1 MSQIQNAMIEA
12 SKAIKKAFVDV
23 RAKKLCHYTSPDGLM
38 GIFNNSSPTL
48 FFSQYDSL
56 NDTKERKDIFEILK
70 KYCDKQLKQGKMSQ
84 ELYDKITLIP
94 QSDLFGITR
103 KINEELTLE
112 NGEVVKDITAFADEE
127 CYTYIC
133 SFSKNNDSLPMWRM
147 YSKAEHYEGFCIEF
161 SAHAFSHSQY
171 YRKGF
176 TMELVKVIY
185 DERKKM
191 DLIDGVLS
199 PIMALYDT
207 AATKDKESLLSIV
220 KVMIRDFQFT
230 FKNKSF
236 SYEEE
241 IRAVLHIPKTL
252 TTGIEQI
259 SERKYRQSNGLIV
272 PYVIYRMD
280 SVSAITVTIA
290 PTIKE
295 EIAINNLKDYLC
307 SKKLNHINIITSD
320 IPIRNI

>member
-1 MSQIQNAMIEA
+1 MSEIQNAMIVA
-12 SKAIKKAFVDV
+12 ANAIRKGSVDV
-23 RAKKLCHYTSPDGLM
+23 RTKKLCHYTSPDGLL
-38 GIFNNSSPTL
+38 GIFKESAPTL

-56 NDTKERKDIFEILK
+56 NDTKERKDIFESLK
-70 KYCDKQLKQGKMSQ
+70 KYCDKQLKKGRMSK
-84 ELYDKITLIP
+84 ELYDAIVSIP

-103 KINEELTLE
+103 KTNEKLILD
-112 NGEVVKDITAFADEE
+112 NGEIVEDITAFADEE

-147 YSKAEHYEGFCIEF
+147 YSKAEHYEGFCVEF
-161 SAHAFSHSQY
+161 YSSAFSRKQY

-176 TMELVKVIY
+176 SVELVKVIY

-191 DLIDGVLS
+191 EVIEGVLS
-199 PIMALYDT
+199 PIMGLYDSV
-207 AATKDKESLLSIV
+207 TKRDKENLLSIV
-220 KVMIRDFQFT
+220 KIMIRDFQFV

-241 IRAVLHIPKTL
+241 IRAVLHIPKTESNN
-252 TTGIEQI
+252 TGQV

-272 PYVIYRMD
+272 PYVIYNMEAS
-280 SVSAITVTIA
+280 SVRSITIA

-295 EIAINNLKDYLC
+295 EIAVNNLKDYLC
-307 SKKLNHINIITSD
+307 SKKLSHIHIISSD
-320 IPIRNI
+320 IPIRNV

>member
-1 MSQIQNAMIEA
+1 MSEIQFAMIEA
-12 SKAIKKAFVDV
+12 GNAIKNGFVDV
-23 RAKKLCHYTSPDGLM
+23 CTKKLFHYTSPDGLM
-38 GIFNNSSPTL
+38 GIFENGAPSL

-56 NDTKERKDIFEILK
+56 NDTKERKDIYEILQ
-70 KYCDKQLKQGKMSQ
+70 KYCDKQLKAGKMSQ
-84 ELYDKITLIP
+84 KLYDDIISIP

-103 KINEELTLE
+103 KLDEELLLE
-112 NGEVVKDITAFADEE
+112 NGEVVKDVTTFADEE

-161 SAHAFSHSQY
+161 SASAFSLKQY

-176 TMELVKVIY
+176 TIELVKVIY
-185 DERKKM
+185 DERRKM
-191 DLIDGVLS
+191 ELIEAVLS
-199 PIMALYDT
+199 PIMCLYDS
-207 AATKDKESLLSIV
+207 ATKKDKESFLSIV
-220 KVMIRDFQFT
+220 KMMIGQFQFT

-241 IRAVLHIPKTL
+241 IRAILHIPKVSTA
-252 TTGIEQI
+252 GVEQV

-272 PYVIYRMD
+272 PYVIYSMD
-280 SVSAITVTIA
+280 AISAISVTIA

-295 EIAINNLKDYLC
+295 EIAVGNLKDYLC
-307 SKKLNHINIITSD
+307 SKNLNHININTSD
-320 IPIRNI
+320 IPIRTI